1 MQLFCSIFPISRM
14 GRTATAARL
23 FPLTP
28 TASRCWS
35 PPRGRCLIAPAN
47 SSRAFSRY
55 SPERIRDALLSF
67 GRFRH
72 CLRDIP
78 PQRPHADSNTDKRW
92 GLTVAEAGRVL
103 SLLMRP
109 VSSGASRGRQTA
121 RGFLFARTDCPLE
134 RFRRRQRLNAAD
146 MLSTCDSERGSV
158 AVVAKCPKGSLQRT
172 KSIQGS
178 VTAQACTNQICLPPS
193 TLTISTGVGER

>member
-1 MQLFCSIFPISRM
+1 MQLLCSIFPISRM

-23 FPLTP
+23 FALTP
-28 TASRCWS
+28 TTSRCWS

-103 SLLMRP
+103 SVLMRP
-109 VSSGASRGRQTA
+109 VVQEPRAVDRQHGAFFLQGQIVRWSG
-121 RGFLFARTDCPLE
+121 FADV
-134 RFRRRQRLNAAD
+134 
-146 MLSTCDSERGSV
+146 ST
-158 AVVAKCPKGSLQRT
+158 
-172 KSIQGS
+172 
-178 VTAQACTNQICLPPS
+178 
-193 TLTISTGVGER
+193 

>member
-1 MQLFCSIFPISRM
+1 MLIDIAEAEAKCDQRNRGYPEGPIGPIQKHATILQHFSHFEN

-23 FPLTP
+23 FALTP
-28 TASRCWS
+28 TTSRCWP

-92 GLTVAEAGRVL
+92 GLTVAEAGSVL
-103 SLLMRP
+103 SVLMRP
-109 VSSGASRGRQTA
+109 VVQEPRAVDRQHGAFFLQGQIVRWSG
-121 RGFLFARTDCPLE
+121 L
-134 RFRRRQRLNAAD
+134 AD
-146 MLSTCDSERGSV
+146 VST
-158 AVVAKCPKGSLQRT
+158 
-172 KSIQGS
+172 
-178 VTAQACTNQICLPPS
+178 
-193 TLTISTGVGER
+193 